1 MNVHAP
7 APTTAEPA
15 GADTPTEWAKQRAN
29 FRSLALQ
36 LRRNSHVQRRWA
48 REAAARAQTTAV
60 EGFTKTAN
68 RYADDALWYWMRSRQ
83 GERE

>member
-1 MNVHAP
+1 MNVHTP

-15 GADTPTEWAKQRAN
+15 GGTEPNEWDKQRAS

-48 REAAARAQTTAV
+48 SEAASRGQTTAV

-68 RYADDALWYWMRSRQ
+68 RYASDALWYWRRAKQ
-83 GERE
+83 ENRA